1 MLDHQAAE
9 VQLWTQWQTEVEM
22 EIRTS
27 WQYPANK
34 NQQHVERYIQ
44 NLPNTAIQPS
54 CGSTHTLTT
63 SRNVTEPAKIR
74 FRQMQILLISSAQN
88 WNWNKN

>member
-1 MLDHQAAE
+1 
-9 VQLWTQWQTEVEM
+9 M

-44 NLPNTAIQPS
+44 NLRNTAIQSS

-74 FRQMQILLISSAQN
+74 IWRMQILYQFCTEPELEPKLIALH
-88 WNWNKN
+88 KKTC